1 MNRDEMKGKVDKAK
15 GYIKEET
22 GELTGNEELEAEGR
36 AERAAG
42 KARETMGKVERK
54 AKNIGDEL
62 TKD

>member
-1 MNRDEMKGKVDKAK
+1 MNRDEMKGKIEKTK

-22 GELTGNEELEAEGR
+22 GEVTGNKELEAEGR

-54 AKNIGDEL
+54 AKDVADEL
-62 TKD
+62 LED